1 MFLTL
6 VCALKLGER
15 RKGIGMVFGEDSE
28 GLRREYVFLT
38 LIYASGWVEDGAMV
52 ERDGRRGWPA
62 DRVRVG
68 REYVFAR

>member
-1 MFLTL
+1 
-6 VCALKLGER
+6 
-15 RKGIGMVFGEDSE
+15 MVFGEDSE